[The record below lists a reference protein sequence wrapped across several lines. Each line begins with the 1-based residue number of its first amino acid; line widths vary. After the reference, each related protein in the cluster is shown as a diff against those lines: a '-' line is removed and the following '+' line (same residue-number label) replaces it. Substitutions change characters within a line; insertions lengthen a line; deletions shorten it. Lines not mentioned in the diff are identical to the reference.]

1 MVTFHFDCRL
11 TYLVTTKKSWDPG
24 RHQSSSKAT
33 LHDYDLVGG
42 LGDGEVIEVGR
53 PSALEE
59 DPRSN
64 FASMLA
70 AERGG
75 EHF

>member
-1 MVTFHFDCRL
+1 MYPHDLGKLHLRF
-11 TYLVTTKKSWDPG
+11 
-24 RHQSSSKAT
+24 SKAT
-33 LHDYDLVGG
+33 LQDYDLVVV
-42 LGDGEVIEVGR
+42 LGDGQVLEVGR
-53 PSALEE
+53 PSALEA

>member
-1 MVTFHFDCRL
+1 MAAESMRDLGSPKNRRIL
-11 TYLVTTKKSWDPG
+11 AIS
-24 RHQSSSKAT
+24 RRQSSKAT
-33 LHDYDLVGG
+33 LHDYDLVVV